1 MFPFLNLS
9 IVVNEA
15 CVCFKHQSF
24 DEKEKGSMINTLRH
38 LLFSPVHT

>member
-24 DEKEKGSMINTLRH
+24 DEKEKGMINTLRH